1 MIIWSPLPAEVILDG
16 FDAPPRPALELRH
29 HGRLLLVEPVSPNQ
43 VRLVRLISTD
53 PNDFLHPD
61 LQPGRIVDL
70 VPQQL

>member
-1 MIIWSPLPAEVILDG
+1 MILWSPLPAEVILDG
-16 FDAPPRPALELRH
+16 FDAPPRPAMEMRH
-29 HGRLLLVEPVSPNQ
+29 HGRLLMVEPVSANQ